1 VEPPLFNVLVGLTTF
16 LEAVVTNMVEVEVM
30 TLWGVVLVVEVVPAA
45 AVVVVEVVVEAELE
59 VEEER
64 DDEELDDAAEVVEV
78 EVDRVVSCVLAAVL
92 VDLQ

>member
-1 VEPPLFNVLVGLTTF
+1 M
-16 LEAVVTNMVEVEVM
+16 TNMVEVEVM

-92 VDLQ
+92 VDEVLVVVGSVGVGGSMT